1 MLLFAS
7 LFLPVV
13 LLVDKQTGVT
23 DRQIPWWAWLLY
35 VIVVNTTIL
44 MIFGSYIASSLAYP
58 YSNSILVKRQRD
70 QTNVRFGTEFRR
82 CVERMTRMIKDMT
95 ERQTSNRAGAIMEG
109 KDDDETEVDISD
121 SKSSVQ
127 FLSARDIYMR
137 VA

>member
-1 MLLFAS
+1 
-7 LFLPVV
+7 
-13 LLVDKQTGVT
+13 
-23 DRQIPWWAWLLY
+23 
-35 VIVVNTTIL
+35 
-44 MIFGSYIASSLAYP
+44 
-58 YSNSILVKRQRD
+58 
-70 QTNVRFGTEFRR
+70 
-82 CVERMTRMIKDMT
+82 MIKDMT